1 MHLHSFVKYN
11 YQSYFIEFII
21 TALLFRQLFLIDFFI
36 LHIIFSV
43 SGHTSSCRIKTWFFC
58 VLFQKFY
65 YQEENEMTLLK
76 CSAHNCCY
84 NKDSLCSKGS
94 ISVDGAEARYADDTA
109 CESFRS
115 QDECSVKNT
124 MDSGCGCETINI
136 DCKAHN
142 CTHNEHCKCTAAS
155 INVSGDNA
163 RRCCDT
169 KCDTFDCKC

>member
-1 MHLHSFVKYN
+1 MVLLCFVP
-11 YQSYFIEFII
+11 QI
-21 TALLFRQLFLIDFFI
+21 
-36 LHIIFSV
+36 
-43 SGHTSSCRIKTWFFC
+43 
-58 VLFQKFY
+58 Y
-65 YQEENEMTLLK
+65 YQEENTMTLLK
-76 CSAHNCCY
+76 CSAHNCYY

-94 ISVDGAEARYADDTA
+94 ILVEGAEARYADDTA

-115 QDECSVKNT
+115 QDECSAKNT

-142 CTHNEHCKCTAAS
+142 CTYNEHCKSTAAS